1 MLGELL
7 QLIDEIIGDFFMKT
21 GCGCGCFILILA
33 VLFYPV
39 IIFIIALISTIF
51 S

>member
-1 MLGELL
+1 MGGELL
-7 QLIDEIIGDFFMKT
+7 KLIYEIIGDFFMKT
-21 GCGCGCFILILA
+21 GCGCGCLFLILA
-33 VLFYPV
+33 VLFYQV